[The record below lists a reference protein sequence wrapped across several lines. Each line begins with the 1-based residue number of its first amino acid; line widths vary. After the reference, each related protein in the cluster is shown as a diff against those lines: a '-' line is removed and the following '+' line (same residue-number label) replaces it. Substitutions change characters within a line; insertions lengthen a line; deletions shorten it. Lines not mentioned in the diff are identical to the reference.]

1 MKKFYTFAL
10 AALLGSSVSFA
21 GQRQQATTLNI
32 VNIKAQLVEKAEVK
46 GEKSKRAKA
55 PAKVAS
61 IGELN
66 GTYDWTFRN
75 LLEDVA
81 PDPELVITIDD
92 EATGAATI
100 SGFPQDFK
108 VKATVDLEKG
118 TVSIANNQDL
128 GADSYGDKN
137 YFYLKPVNG
146 SSIGNGASTAAAT
159 VGTIDGTTITFPT
172 LDVWAIGD
180 PANETEGYWM
190 MTYANKLTYQKEKVL
205 YGVGT
210 VSGDM
215 FFSPFVEKEPR
226 DYTVEVY
233 LNNEQ
238 GTELL
243 VKDPLNGLYAALSFE
258 GVSPDMVIDA
268 TDPDNLL
275 IPAFSLGINGGDEDG
290 IYYGMSVSA
299 NQQDIAN
306 TPEESRSKLTKDE
319 KTTVITIPAKGLF
332 LWPSKTTSL
341 YYANTSAATITIV
354 HEQGGVNDIIADE
367 ENNAPVEF
375 FNLQG
380 QRVNNPAAG
389 QLVIRRQGTKV
400 AKVLVK

>member
-21 GQRQQATTLNI
+21 GQRQQATTLNV

-46 GEKSKRAKA
+46 GEKSKLAKA

-66 GTYDWTFRN
+66 GTYDWSFQN
-75 LLEDVA
+75 LLEGEGS
-81 PDPELVITIDD
+81 DPELVITIDD

-108 VKATVDLEKG
+108 VKATVDMEKG

-146 SSIGNGASTAAAT
+146 TSIGKGASTAAAT
-159 VGTIDGTTITFPT
+159 VGNIDGTTITFPT

-180 PANETEGYWM
+180 PAKEDLGWWM

-258 GVSPDMVIDA
+258 GVSPDMVIDV

-275 IPAFSLGINGGDEDG
+275 IPAFSLGIDGGDEDG
-290 IYYGMSVSA
+290 LYYGMSVSA

-332 LWPSKTTSL
+332 LWPSNTTSL
-341 YYANTSAATITIV
+341 YYANKAAATITIV

>member
-21 GQRQQATTLNI
+21 GQRQQATTLNV

-75 LLEDVA
+75 LLEDGA

-118 TVSIANNQDL
+118 TVSIANNQFI
-128 GADSYGDKN
+128 GADSYGDN

-205 YGVGT
+205 YGKGT

-215 FFSPFVEKEPR
+215 FFSPFGKTPASYAV
-226 DYTVEVY
+226 DVY

-243 VKDPLNGLYAALSFE
+243 VKDPLKGLYAALSFE

-275 IPAFSLGINGGDEDG
+275 IPAFSLGINGGDQHG

-299 NQQDIAN
+299 NQQDIAD

-332 LWPSKTTSL
+332 LWPSNTTSL
-341 YYANTSAATITIV
+341 YYANTSGVTIEIE